1 MLTARMKQRV
11 QRGIFHLVMAFGALV
26 VIFPIIYMFSASL
39 MTRKD
44 IFATPIHIIP
54 PEVRLLN
61 YVDIFTEFNI
71 QMYFFNSVFVTG
83 TVILLNVLFCTMVG
97 YSLSKFHYPGR
108 QVIFY
113 FILATTMVPLTV
125 IVIPLYI
132 LVRGLGWTDTYLG
145 LIIPPAMTP
154 FGVFLMR
161 QFTLGIPTDYL
172 EAARIDGC
180 SEPGIFFRIVFPNLK
195 AAYSALAIITFVTN
209 WNSFLWPLI
218 AISTE
223 KYKTL
228 PLGLAKFL
236 SQYQNEWN
244 LLMSASVVAVLPLVV
259 AFLILQKRF
268 IEGMSGLSGL
278 KS

>member
-1 MLTARMKQRV
+1 MKV
-11 QRGIFHLVMAFGALV
+11 QRGVFHLLMIMGA
-26 VIFPIIYMFSASL
+26 VIIVFPIIYMFSASL

-44 IFATPIHIIP
+44 IFATPINIIP
-54 PEVRLLN
+54 PEIRWLN

-97 YSLSKFHYPGR
+97 YSLSKFNYPGR

-132 LVRGLGWTDTYLG
+132 LVRGLGWTDSYLG

-218 AISTE
+218 AVSTE

-236 SQYQNEWN
+236 SQYENEWN
-244 LLMSASVVAVLPLVV
+244 LLMSASVVAVLPLVI
-259 AFLILQKRF
+259 AFVILQKRF